1 MVNEATLNVTMDAE
15 LKERAE
21 ELYRRLGTSL
31 SEAVRIFARQSVE
44 EDAMPFTPHIPI
56 DRHERGFGIA
66 RGKFTVP
73 DDFDRQREE
82 VMTAFGIE
90 Q

>member
-1 MVNEATLNVTMDAE
+1 MPNEATFSVTMDAE

-21 ELYRRLGTSL
+21 ELYRKLGTSL

-44 EDAMPFTPHIPI
+44 EGAMPFAPHIPT
-56 DRHERGFGIA
+56 DRRERGFGIA

-73 DDFDRQREE
+73 DDFDRQQEE
-82 VMTAFGIE
+82 ILTAFGIG